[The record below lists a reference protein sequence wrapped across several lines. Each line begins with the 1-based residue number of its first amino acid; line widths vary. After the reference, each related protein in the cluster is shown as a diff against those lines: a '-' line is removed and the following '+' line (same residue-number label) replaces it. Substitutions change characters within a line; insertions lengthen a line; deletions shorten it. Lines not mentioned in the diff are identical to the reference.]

1 MAEQA
6 APVGVVIMPRS
17 GGALEAGPEFLKKQI
32 AQTTQTRIAHGLHKL
47 PHIRKVLFQRSRLLL
62 AADEKF
68 RRFLRI
74 QHAHPPAPGIE
85 AEAAIHGKF
94 PFDLHA
100 LATSEFLTGRKG
112 VGVRPCPKRENI
124 AGVADL
130 HFPIWFAV

>member
-6 APVGVVIMPRS
+6 APVSVVIMPR
-17 GGALEAGPEFLKKQI
+17 GGGTLEAGPEFLEKQF
-32 AQTTQTRIAHGLHKL
+32 AQTAQTRIAHGLHKL
-47 PHIRKVLFQRSRLLL
+47 THIRNVLFQRSRLLL

-68 RRFLRI
+68 RRFLGI
-74 QHAHPPAPGIE
+74 QRPHPPAPGIE
-85 AEAAIHGKF
+85 AEAAIDCKF

-112 VGVRPCPKRENI
+112 VGVRPCPQRENI

-130 HFPIWFAV
+130 HFPIRLAV